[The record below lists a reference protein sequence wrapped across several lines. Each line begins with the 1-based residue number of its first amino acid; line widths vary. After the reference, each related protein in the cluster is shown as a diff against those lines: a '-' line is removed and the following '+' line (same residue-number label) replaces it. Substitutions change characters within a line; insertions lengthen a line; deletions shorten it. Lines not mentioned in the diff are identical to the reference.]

1 MTRCCRARSSIRPC
15 RRCATTRRESA
26 AGFGLPNDT
35 ATPATDGN
43 PLGYH
48 AEVPTEILTRA
59 ARSLAETRLRTAL
72 TVSGI
77 AIGIAALFSLMSIAE
92 GIRTRVVNEWLS
104 SGLMTSL
111 SVTPEGGPA
120 IPGRRGGG
128 PMRGPRGGRQPRS
141 SEPHRAL
148 DDDAMKEI
156 SALPGVR
163 RVWPVIAKPVEI
175 TAEKPRSGAAAEG
188 VAGSPKAGAATSS
201 SSPTAATPGGS
212 DSFGAKGSGSPASD
226 RVQTSEAGP
235 NTETVALRGLDT
247 DFFWNEDYIRIIA
260 GSPLTDPDGSQA
272 LLSSERAK
280 GLGFDPPASAVGHE
294 ITIRWKEAVPEDSE
308 GAERVPGIPFALA
321 TRSSVFKVAG
331 VYENRGALSLRAA
344 GAIVTTARARAIS
357 TLDLEKLRALFL
369 GGAQNAGYP
378 GLDVYLYPGADLE
391 AVESKIKAMGFQT
404 LSGAEIVSRIKRSIL
419 FLQAFL
425 AGLAAIAIA
434 VATLGIV
441 NTLITAVFE
450 RMREIGICKA
460 VGARRRDIRR
470 QFFAEAGLIG
480 ASGGVLGVIA
490 GYLAD
495 HVLTIVL
502 REFVRRQG
510 GEDPGAVAVHTLGI
524 TLGCVAFSIGLSLL
538 AGTYPAARAAR
549 LDPVVTLRHE

>member
-1 MTRCCRARSSIRPC
+1 
-15 RRCATTRRESA
+15 
-26 AGFGLPNDT
+26 
-35 ATPATDGN
+35 
-43 PLGYH
+43 
-48 AEVPTEILTRA
+48 VPTEILTRA

-111 SVTPEGGPA
+111 SVTPEGSPA

-128 PMRGPRGGRQPRS
+128 PMRGPRGGRQPRT

-148 DDDAMKEI
+148 DDEALKEI
-156 SALPGVR
+156 ARLPGVR

-175 TAEKPRSGAAAEG
+175 TAEKPRSGAA
-188 VAGSPKAGAATSS
+188 
-201 SSPTAATPGGS
+201 TP
-212 DSFGAKGSGSPASD
+212 DSARSA
-226 RVQTSEAGP
+226 EAGP
-235 NTETVALRGLDT
+235 NNQTVALRGLDI
-247 DFFWNEDYIRIIA
+247 DFFWNEDYIRIVA
-260 GSPLTDPDGSQA
+260 GSPLTDPDGNQA

-280 GLGFDPPASAVGHE
+280 GLGFDPPGSAVGHD

-308 GAERVPGIPFALA
+308 GAETVPGIPFALA
-321 TRSSVFKVAG
+321 TRSSVFKVTG

-344 GAIVTTARARAIS
+344 GAIVTTARARAIT

-369 GGAQNAGYP
+369 GGAQNGGYP

-441 NTLITAVFE
+441 NTLISAVFE

-480 ASGGVLGVIA
+480 AAGGVLGVIA

-495 HVLTIVL
+495 HVLTIAL

-510 GEDPGAVAVHTLGI
+510 GEDPGAVAVHTIGI
-524 TLGCVAFSIGLSLL
+524 TLGCIAFSIGLSLL